1 MKDNVVR
8 AKVPFFVFK
17 EGDKFVA
24 YSPAIDLSTSG
35 DTEKQARKRFA
46 EAAKIFFDEIKRM
59 GTIDDVL
66 TECGWEKVMPES
78 SWSPPTYKQ
87 DFVQIAEVR
96 ISD

>member
-1 MKDNVVR
+1 MKDKIVR
-8 AKVPFFVFK
+8 GKIPVILFR
-17 EGDKFVA
+17 EGNKIIA

-46 EAAKIFFDEIKRM
+46 EAAKIFFDEITRM

-66 TECGWEKVMPES
+66 TECGWEKVTPEG

-87 DFVQIAEVR
+87 EFVQISEGVY
-96 ISD
+96 